1 MGLFKESIQ
10 SYQHQFL
17 KDLGF
22 EFGIKSGPRGEYGY
36 TKIIYH
42 NENERLWI
50 TVDDKSNKL
59 YLYNELDCGGMLWDR
74 IINIPKDVLNN
85 KDEFIDWLDNEI

>member
-1 MGLFKESIQ
+1 MGLFKENIQ

-22 EFGIKSGPRGEYGY
+22 EFDIRSGPRGEYGY
-36 TKIIYH
+36 TKTIHH
-42 NENERLWI
+42 NENEILWI

>member
-1 MGLFKESIQ
+1 MGLFKENIQ

-22 EFGIKSGPRGEYGY
+22 EFDIRSGRRGEYGY
-36 TKIIYH
+36 TKIIHH
-42 NENERLWI
+42 NSNETLWI

-59 YLYNELDCGGMLWDR
+59 YLYNEWECGGMLWDR
-74 IINIPKDVLNN
+74 IIDIPSEVLND
-85 KDEFIDWLDNEI
+85 KDLFIDWIDRQI